1 MAIRQFCFSVSLS
14 MAHEKDTPVII
25 PEATLIGCAT
35 PEFAWV
41 EELPALP
48 DETIAEIR
56 SLHAK
61 SLKTAELDRL
71 ILNLQRGFA
80 TAVEMAQECCKLKH
94 EAEKLANVKG
104 QPNRPPVKLGVR
116 SRNNLRELI
125 EILEQAQAGKKRV
138 KLEDFYQIIQFN
150 QPLDVLV
157 NLHLEA
163 RMGAEIVDPLKNVP
177 IKAAEHLLGTLKYL
191 EQSIDNGIKSGPDDV
206 PINQLAWCFVTSFKD
221 ATGRFPRRN
230 YDNYRC
236 IDAGVGLETCRLMA
250 RELHVQ
256 LPENCRPEKP
266 ADMAK
271 PYRRA
276 TEKLQKIHD
285 TKP

>member
-104 QPNRPPVKLGVR
+104 QPNRPPVKIGVHL
-116 SRNNLRELI
+116 RNRLREHI
-125 EILEQAQAGKKRV
+125 DVLEQTQAGTLRDE
-138 KLEDFYQIIQFN
+138 LEDVREAIQCN
-150 QPLDVLV
+150 PPLDLLV
-157 NLHLEA
+157 NLELEV
-163 RMGAEIVDPLKNVP
+163 RMGAEVVDPLENAPEKT
-177 IKAAEHLLGTLKYL
+177 ADYLLETLKYL
-191 EQSIDNGIKSGPDDV
+191 ERSIDGGVKRGHDEV
-206 PINQLAWCFVTSFKD
+206 PLNQLASCFVTSFKA
-221 ATGRFPRRN
+221 ATGRLPKRV
-230 YDNYRC
+230 YDNYSEKES
-236 IDAGVGLETCRLMA
+236 GPGLETCRLMA

-271 PYRRA
+271 PYRRVIN
-276 TEKLQKIHD
+276 EMFQILQ
-285 TKP
+285 P